1 MEYNIFDFIGNVG
14 VALIIGAYLLL
25 QLEKINS
32 NNILYSIA
40 NTVGAI
46 FVIIS
51 LTKNF
56 NLSAFIIESFWLLI
70 SLVGI
75 YKGIKTAGA

>member
-51 LTKNF
+51 LSKNF

>member
-32 NNILYSIA
+32 NNILYSVA
-40 NTVGAI
+40 NTIGAL

-51 LTKNF
+51 LSKNF

>member
-1 MEYNIFDFIGNVG
+1 VEYNIFDFIGNVG

-51 LTKNF
+51 LSKNF